1 MGLGTRFILGICGIL
16 IIAVGIFS
24 VGIYLNL
31 IDVSGTILANFA
43 GQEATAITG
52 LVFLIVGLAILGVS
66 FKGANKEDGKKVKS
80 IIQYN
85 ERGEINISF
94 QAIENMVLR
103 VSRDIHGIKETSTK
117 VSVTEQGMVIELHV
131 KVLPDLQIPPLAAEL
146 QGKIKE
152 YVEDKTGMPVNEVS
166 VSVENIVV
174 DEMGKR
180 RS

>member
-1 MGLGTRFILGICGIL
+1 MGWGTRITLSICGIL
-16 IIAVGIFS
+16 IIAAGLFS

-31 IDVSGTILANFA
+31 IDVSGTTLANFA
-43 GQEATAITG
+43 GQETSAIAG
-52 LVFLIVGLAILGVS
+52 LVFLIVGLAILGIS
-66 FKGANKEDGKKVKS
+66 FKRTDAEEGKKVKS
-80 IIQYN
+80 ILQYN
-85 ERGEINISF
+85 EQGEINISF

-117 VSVTEQGMVIELHV
+117 VSVTEQGMVIELRA
-131 KVLPDLQIPPLAAEL
+131 KVLPDMQIPSLATEL
-146 QGKIKE
+146 QEKIKE